1 MAGEDPGTGTLSVVL
16 DLIQRTSSA
25 VTNMFKSGINFGVD
39 MAKTFMY
46 LSLRR
51 QMMKGQ
57 RGPDLEY
64 GKQSLKKLRLHEQ
77 TGAEIVSV
85 EIGDKKAMKALDAE
99 LKRLEIDYAITD
111 SGGRDKVYTL
121 HYKRASERDVMTAQ
135 AKAMQQLY
143 GEQTQA
149 QAAPGIEQAEQSEQA
164 NQSNQIDSENAERT
178 DREAAE
184 RQQQEQQ
191 QQVQQQA
198 QAQQQELDRQQQQTA
213 TAPGQV
219 QPEGTDHER
228 GRADQR
234 ESIGAEKAGRTMSHA
249 AMAYGAAKSV
259 PVDELQRKLQELKA
273 RKNDGRAAPQQGER
287 VLAQSPEGRSS
298 QDRSA
303 PSLPKDVSVDEIK
316 QRAAE
321 RAKSRNLARRQ
332 RKQDRNLGRSM
343 SRSRSRG
350 LELGH

>member
-16 DLIQRTSSA
+16 DLIQRAGGA

-39 MAKTFMY
+39 MAKTIMY

-57 RGPDLEY
+57 RGPDLER

-77 TGAEIVSV
+77 AGAEIVSV

-99 LKRLEIDYAITD
+99 LKRLEIDYAVTD

-121 HYKRASERDVMTAQ
+121 HYKRANERDVMTAQ

-149 QAAPGIEQAEQSEQA
+149 QAAPDVEQAEQSEQTSR
-164 NQSNQIDSENAERT
+164 SNQIDSENAERT
-178 DREAAE
+178 NREAVE

-191 QQVQQQA
+191 QVQQQT
-198 QAQQQELDRQQQQTA
+198 QDQQRELDRQQQQTA

-219 QPEGTDHER
+219 QPEGIR
-228 GRADQR
+228 
-234 ESIGAEKAGRTMSHA
+234 
-249 AMAYGAAKSV
+249 
-259 PVDELQRKLQELKA
+259 P
-273 RKNDGRAAPQQGER
+273 
-287 VLAQSPEGRSS
+287 
-298 QDRSA
+298 
-303 PSLPKDVSVDEIK
+303 
-316 QRAAE
+316 
-321 RAKSRNLARRQ
+321 
-332 RKQDRNLGRSM
+332 
-343 SRSRSRG
+343 
-350 LELGH
+350 